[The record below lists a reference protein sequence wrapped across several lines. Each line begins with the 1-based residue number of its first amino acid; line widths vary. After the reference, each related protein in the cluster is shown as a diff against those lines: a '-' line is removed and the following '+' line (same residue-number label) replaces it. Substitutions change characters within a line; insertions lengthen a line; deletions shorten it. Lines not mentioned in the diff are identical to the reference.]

1 MCVCVPLYPS
11 SSSSSSSWGIY
22 RFIDGPGTKEEPDP
36 LEGHW
41 WQMRT
46 CATQKPTLLSL
57 PFFKLDCTSLL
68 DSIVHIEMHF
78 LAFYS
83 TWSPLT
89 DAETKKQNKKGN
101 DDVVVVGRELAAP
114 FCSPSFLSC
123 LIFGFSSPF
132 SWHSRTKFNAP
143 CVCVCVYIYH
153 RVKSHTH
160 KKRVKPMG

>member
-1 MCVCVPLYPS
+1 MCPLYP

-57 PFFKLDCTSLL
+57 PFLKTWLYFSLRL
-68 DSIVHIEMHF
+68 
-78 LAFYS
+78 YS
-83 TWSPLT
+83 THWNAFPCILFNLVSSHWRR
-89 DAETKKQNKKGN
+89 DKKINKKGTTSSSSEEN
-101 DDVVVVGRELAAP
+101 LRPP
-114 FCSPSFLSC
+114 FVRLR
-123 LIFGFSSPF
+123 SSLVWYLG
-132 SWHSRTKFNAP
+132 SHLHSLDTAGQNSTPRV
-143 CVCVCVYIYH
+143 CVCVCV
-153 RVKSHTH
+153 TH